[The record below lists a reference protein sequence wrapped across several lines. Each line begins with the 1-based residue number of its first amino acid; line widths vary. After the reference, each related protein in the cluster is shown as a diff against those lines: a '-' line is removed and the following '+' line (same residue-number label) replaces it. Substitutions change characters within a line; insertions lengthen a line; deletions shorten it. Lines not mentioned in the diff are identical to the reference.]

1 MSIKNQNI
9 FFYLMPVFYL
19 CMMGL
24 LSCFVT
30 HANRPPEQDGDKA
43 SLTPQIVFL
52 NYSVKLVRPG
62 GEVEI
67 QLINKIITDGKLKI
81 NSARPEIPKPD
92 DLICISLNDRLEPVD
107 SIIIS
112 DPLNITVES
121 VDENNSLF
129 KKEIARDS
137 AQFSI
142 RLQLTKEIQ
151 SIAIKK
157 NSNSDDQNPYLLI
170 TKIKEL

>member
-1 MSIKNQNI
+1 
-9 FFYLMPVFYL
+9 MPVFYF
-19 CMMGL
+19 CTMGL

-30 HANRPPEQDGDKA
+30 HANRPADQDGDKV
-43 SLTPQIVFL
+43 SLKPQIAFL

-81 NSARPEIPKPD
+81 KTAGAELPKPG
-92 DLICISLNDRLEPVD
+92 DLICISLNNRLEPVD
-107 SIIIS
+107 TIIIS

-121 VDENNSLF
+121 VDVNNSLF

-142 RLQLTKEIQ
+142 RLQLTNEIQ

-157 NSNSDDQNPYLLI
+157 NSNSDNQKSYLLI
-170 TKIKEL
+170 TKIKEP